1 MQYVVKD
8 GLSIYDVAVL
18 LYGDAQYSVRLCTEN
33 SITITDSIV
42 GLTLTYDEN
51 VKGQQIVNNT
61 AKTYVQVPINDNYV
75 IKELQS
81 NYDLC
86 LQFGYG
92 LDRYGEFLAKVNLG
106 ADVVNHV
113 QSQIQVT
120 KLNNNFG
127 NIIFATLSDDVAPT
141 GSNFFLLLEDGF
153 YLLQEND
160 DKIIL

>member
-18 LYGDAQYSVRLCTEN
+18 LYGDAQYSVKLCN
-33 SITITDSIV
+33 DNGITITDTIV

-51 VKGQQIVNNT
+51 IRSQQIINNT
-61 AKTYVQVPINDNYV
+61 QKTYVQVPIDDNYT
-75 IKELQS
+75 IRELQS

-92 LDRYGEFLAKVNLG
+92 FDRYGDFLTKVGLG
-106 ADVVNHV
+106 ADIVNHV

-127 NIIFATLSDDVAPT
+127 NAIFATLSDDVIPPT
-141 GSNFFLLLEDGF
+141 PITSGIGWMTIETTFIVG
-153 YLLQEND
+153 
-160 DKIIL
+160 

>member
-18 LYGDAQYSVRLCTEN
+18 LYGDAQLSVKLCTDN
-33 SITITDSIV
+33 GISITDSIV

-51 VKGQQIVNNT
+51 IKNQQIVNNT

-75 IKELQS
+75 IRELQS

-92 LDRYGEFLAKVNLG
+92 LDRYGEFLNKVQLG
-106 ADVVNHV
+106 ADIVNHV

-127 NIIFATLSDDVAPT
+127 NIIFATLSDDVIAI
-141 GSNFFLLLEDGF
+141 GSNFYLLLENGDFLLL
-153 YLLQEND
+153 END

>member
-18 LYGDAQYSVRLCTEN
+18 LYGDAQYSVRLCTDN
-33 SITITDSIV
+33 GITITESIV
-42 GLTLTYDEN
+42 GLTFTYDEN

-61 AKTYVQVPINDNYV
+61 ATTYVQVPIDDSYV
-75 IKELQS
+75 IRELQS

-92 LDRYGEFLAKVNLG
+92 FDRYGEFLNKVGLG
-106 ADVVNHV
+106 ADIVNHV

-120 KLNNNFG
+120 KLNNNIG
-127 NIIFATLSDDVAPT
+127 NIIFATLSDDVIPT
-141 GSNFFLLLEDGF
+141 PPITSGIGWMTIGTTFIVG
-153 YLLQEND
+153 
-160 DKIIL
+160 